1 MDLATAFTNIN
12 WLSVALATISSFFLG
27 GLWYGPLFGKIWMKE
42 FGFTEEKLKQ
52 RSVSKTFGVAIVL
65 AFIAALILDMFIG
78 PESDTLFGTL
88 AGFFAGLGWVATFV
102 GILYVFEMQTLR
114 AYLVNAGYCVVS
126 LTIMG
131 AVLGAM

>member
-27 GLWYGPLFGKIWMKE
+27 GLWYGPFFGKVWMKE
-42 FGFTEEKLKQ
+42 FGFTEEKLKE
-52 RSVSKTFGVAIVL
+52 RSVPKTFGVAIVL
-65 AFIAALILDMFIG
+65 AFIAAFILDMFIG
-78 PESDTLFGTL
+78 PESDTLFGSL

-114 AYLVNAGYCVVS
+114 AYFVNAGYCVVS

-131 AVLGAM
+131 AILGAM